1 MLSGKRAVDDNRSQR
16 ERNLVSWLKPYLT
29 SKRKVLQVFDSRIEG
44 QYSFSAAL
52 KAAYL
57 ASRCL
62 AVEPKLRP
70 NMNEVVRML
79 EQLQDPEDNGHSQN
93 SGNGTCIEK
102 AASCHSPPNS
112 GNETRIEKA
121 VSYKKKNMLPNSQ
134 HEIASCSKHQQQ
146 QALNTLYIET
156 TMTKVN

>member
-1 MLSGKRAVDDNRSQR
+1 MLSGKRAVDDNRPQR
-16 ERNLVSWLKPYLT
+16 EHNLVSWLKPYLT

-44 QYSFSAAL
+44 QYSLSAAL

-79 EQLQDPEDNGHSQN
+79 EQLQDPEDNGDSQN

-102 AASCHSPPNS
+102 AASCPSPPNS

-121 VSYKKKNMLPNSQ
+121 ASYPGTP
-134 HEIASCSKHQQQ
+134 ASH
-146 QALNTLYIET
+146 LHT
-156 TMTKVN
+156 

>member
-1 MLSGKRAVDDNRSQR
+1 MLSGKRAVDNNRPPR
-16 ERNLVSWLKPYLT
+16 EHNLVSWLKPYLT
-29 SKRKVLQVFDSRIEG
+29 SKRKVLKVFDSRIEG
-44 QYSFSAAL
+44 QYSLSAAL

-79 EQLQDPEDNGHSQN
+79 EQLQDSEDNGDFPN

-102 AASCHSPPNS
+102 AASCPSPPNS
-112 GNETRIEKA
+112 GNGTRIEKA
-121 VSYKKKNMLPNSQ
+121 ASYPGTP
-134 HEIASCSKHQQQ
+134 ASH
-146 QALNTLYIET
+146 LHT
-156 TMTKVN
+156 